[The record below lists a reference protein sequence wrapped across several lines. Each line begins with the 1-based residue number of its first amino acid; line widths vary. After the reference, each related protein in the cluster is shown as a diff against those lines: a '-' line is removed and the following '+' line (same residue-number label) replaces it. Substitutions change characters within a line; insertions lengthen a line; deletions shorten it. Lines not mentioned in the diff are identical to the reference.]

1 LRADQDWWRALNM
14 YTTRTN
20 APPMKVISFKYTILY
35 KRGFW
40 LSAVA
45 LVAAVA
51 APSIVDGSLLAQP
64 VVHIVPICILIG
76 FWVYFLQKGR
86 FFSIADE
93 VVDCGDSLK
102 IRRRR
107 TEIVI
112 PFTAISYAEIKTD
125 YRTHRIVIHLR
136 ERSRMGSRIDFW
148 PQASLW
154 GNLFAVQQV
163 ALNLT
168 NRASHAKAGDMGNRT
183 D

>member
-1 LRADQDWWRALNM
+1 MQ
-14 YTTRTN
+14 
-20 APPMKVISFKYTILY
+20 VISFKDTILY

-40 LSAVA
+40 LSAAA

-64 VVHIVPICILIG
+64 VVHVVPICILIG

-93 VVDCGDSLK
+93 VVDCGDHLK
-102 IRRRR
+102 VRRGR
-107 TEIVI
+107 TAVDI
-112 PFTAISYAEIKTD
+112 PFSNISSAEVSTA
-125 YRTHRIVIHLR
+125 YRMHRITIHLR
-136 ERSRMGSRIDFW
+136 EPTKVGNRLDFW

-163 ALNLT
+163 VLDLAG
-168 NRASHAKAGDMGNRT
+168 RAKKDAGGLQPT
-183 D
+183 G